1 MVPATSVTT
10 IDADATAAQI
20 RRKAT
25 ASGHNRLLVR
35 DRDGAAT
42 GIVHVR
48 AAITEPDGERRAGEL
63 AHPAPVLTAETT
75 VLDAVS
81 RLLCARAYSP
91 SLTRCLNEFVGIVT
105 LDDLLAELLATNPH

>member
-1 MVPATSVTT
+1 M
-10 IDADATAAQI
+10 
-20 RRKAT
+20 
-25 ASGHNRLLVR
+25 
-35 DRDGAAT
+35 T

-48 AAITEPDGERRAGEL
+48 AAITDPGDRSAGEL

-81 RLLCARAYSP
+81 RMRRGRAQ
-91 SLTRCLNEFVGIVT
+91 LAVVNDGRGEFAGIVT